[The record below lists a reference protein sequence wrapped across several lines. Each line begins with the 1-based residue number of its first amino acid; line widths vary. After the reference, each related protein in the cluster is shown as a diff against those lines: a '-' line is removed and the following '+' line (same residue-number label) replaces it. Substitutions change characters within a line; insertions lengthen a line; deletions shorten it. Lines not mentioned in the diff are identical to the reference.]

1 VYNSPIIFSAY
12 LSFRFDEYYFLF
24 EKIPDMYACTGL
36 KDKHIR
42 ITILTGGDQE
52 TRVHPVYRI
61 LDKQNRVS
69 SITFPVNEYSSM

>member
-1 VYNSPIIFSAY
+1 
-12 LSFRFDEYYFLF
+12 
-24 EKIPDMYACTGL
+24 MYACTGL